1 MSRAQ
6 RGSTIAELLV
16 VAAIMTLVVG
26 ALVPV
31 LSLGQATWSAAERHS
46 DMLHHGRR
54 ALDKLIREMRSAQ
67 SFQSVTPT
75 LVRFRMALGDGGG
88 ATPTVEYQ
96 LNGGTGELEYRTSA
110 DFAYRRRITVTTPLL
125 ALAGVPA
132 GYTASVVFDHAAAVA
147 AGRSLASGDDVRIL
161 YWTGTTWIELDRFKD
176 IPTAWNTATTRLWF
190 RLQAPIPLLG
200 SDNNYY
206 LHYGDLASSLPPANG
221 DHVFID
227 YEDGTTL
234 ADWTRR
240 DTIGGCTGVHATS
253 ADGFVFTSTAG
264 SCYRQFAKPAAHG
277 NVEIFWGFRSN
288 SPGAGSNRHQVGV
301 SARRSN
307 TGQGYMVLPGENNNA
322 RLRIRYSATWNDAGV
337 IIAQTAN
344 GFSVAPGTDY
354 YGRFLLVG
362 TTLQAKYWVVGAAEP
377 GWILSTIHPLA
388 AAGVHYG
395 QVDGFQNNET
405 HRHRYLIIRQRMDP
419 EPTTALAPEE
429 SGARADVPQPLA
441 GPFRSMAVQC
451 FNAAGTAIA
460 CVAGPTVKSVQ
471 VSLTVMDPTGEVAD
485 VVVTARAYRQ
495 AP

>member
-1 MSRAQ
+1 MNRAQ
-6 RGSTIAELLV
+6 RGATIAELLV

-31 LSLGQATWSAAERHS
+31 LSLGQATWSAADRHS

-54 ALDKLIREMRSAQ
+54 ALDKIIREMRSAQ
-67 SFQSVTPT
+67 SFQAVTPT
-75 LVRFRMALGDGGG
+75 LVQFRMALGDGSG

-96 LNGGTGELEYRTSA
+96 LNGATGEIEYRTSA
-110 DFAYRRRITVTTPLL
+110 DYAYRRRITVSVPVL
-125 ALAGVPA
+125 GVPA
-132 GYTASVVFDHAAAVA
+132 GYSVSVVFNHAAAVA

-161 YWTGTTWIELDRFKD
+161 YWSGTTWIELDRFKD
-176 IPTAWNTATTRLWF
+176 VPTAWNTATTRLWF

-206 LHYGDLASSLPPANG
+206 LHYGDLVSSLPPANG
-221 DHVFID
+221 DYVFLD

-240 DTIGGCTGVHATS
+240 DTIGGCTGAYATS
-253 ADGFVFTSTAG
+253 ADGFVFTSTSG
-264 SCYRQFAKPAAHG
+264 SCYRQFAKPVAHS
-277 NVEIFWGFRSN
+277 NVEIFWGFRSD
-288 SPGAGSNRHQVGV
+288 SPNAGSNRHQVGL

-307 TGQGYMVLPGENNNA
+307 TGQGYMVLPGENNNQ
-322 RLRIRYSATWNDAGV
+322 RLRIRYSATWNDAGA

-344 GFSVAPGTDY
+344 GFSVAQGTDY

-377 GWILSTIHPLA
+377 GWILSTIHLLGA
-388 AAGVHYG
+388 ATGVHYG

-419 EPTTALAPEE
+419 EPTTALAAEE

-441 GPFRSMAVQC
+441 GPFRGMAVQC
-451 FNAAGTAIA
+451 FNAAGSAIA
-460 CVAGPTVKSVQ
+460 CAAAPTVKSVQ